1 MVQIHEELG
10 QAEVNPVL
18 TVLDLAG
25 AYALPRCLH
34 VVADLGV
41 ADVLDDTPRTA
52 ADIAEAV
59 KADPDALG
67 RVLRLLAAH
76 GIFAVQGSTCT
87 HSPASRLLRT
97 DHPHSLVSAPGE
109 QVPRRGGQLS
119 LNLPPATQ

>member
-1 MVQIHEELG
+1 MVQIHEKPTP
-10 QAEVNPVL
+10 AEVNPVQ

-41 ADVLDDTPRTA
+41 ADMLDEIPRTA
-52 ADIAEAV
+52 ADLAAAV

-76 GIFAVQGSTCT
+76 GIFAV
-87 HSPASRLLRT
+87 
-97 DHPHSLVSAPGE
+97 
-109 QVPRRGGQLS
+109 
-119 LNLPPATQ
+119 